1 MDIKGDYCFCGLGV
15 VGNRGKEFICNRFW
29 GLGQQG
35 KGDTCMC
42 LWGRGVVSSCVQ
54 TLQSSRDDRQ
64 STQVFAPAPILAS
77 CTSCSYAP
85 RNRFS
90 YADSWFCNTV
100 GDATRVARCN
110 TSGCNTSGYTAQVLR
125 SYVSK
130 KTGFALQLA
139 GFATQ
144 QVVQHVWEIT
154 SLKPSKVEQED

>member
-42 LWGRGVVSSCVQ
+42 LWGRGEVSSCVQ

-64 STQVFAPAPILAS
+64 RTQVFAPAPMLAS

-100 GDATRVARCN
+100 GAATPLQQSRFCN
-110 TSGCNTSGYTAQVLR
+110 TAKNTAK
-125 SYVSK
+125 K
-130 KTGFALQLA
+130 KTI
-139 GFATQ
+139 GFATRLHKPRTPQ
-144 QVVQHVWEIT
+144 T
-154 SLKPSKVEQED
+154 SWLDLRSSVFKRRRQS